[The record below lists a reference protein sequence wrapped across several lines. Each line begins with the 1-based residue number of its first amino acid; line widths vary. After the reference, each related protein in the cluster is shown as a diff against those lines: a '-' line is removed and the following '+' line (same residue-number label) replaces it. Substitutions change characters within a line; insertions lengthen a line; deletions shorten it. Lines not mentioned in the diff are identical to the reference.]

1 MSFLGFFKS
10 TIDNWYNL
18 KKKTPAAIKEMK
30 NIIRQY
36 EWSKF
41 ADDFINE
48 DEIEVKELDVQIK
61 KIYKEIYQKGEKV

>member
-1 MSFLGFFKS
+1 MSVLGFFKS

-41 ADDFINE
+41 ADDFINWNNC
-48 DEIEVKELDVQIK
+48 
-61 KIYKEIYQKGEKV
+61 